1 MESFSSITDDPSI
14 WVALMGYDFAVR
26 HRKIGRWD
34 TRLLTAGSGDE
45 TVILMH
51 GIGGHLE
58 AYARNVTALAQRYRV
73 VAYDFPGHGYTTHA
87 DRDVELPDY
96 VDHLLALM
104 DELEIERAHLNG
116 ESLGGW
122 VAMKFAVAHP
132 DRVGRMV
139 LNTPGGNLSVPEV
152 RDRIRS
158 LSQGAADDP
167 GQERIRARLAW
178 LMADEGTVSQELI
191 DVRRTIYSRPGFA
204 ESMRHLMCLQDSEIR
219 ERNMITDADLDAIG
233 CPTLVVWTSD
243 DPSGP
248 AGTGLHIA
256 ERLRKGRFELIEDAG
271 HWPQWEQHAQ
281 FNRLVLEFLSGEE
294 AVV

>member
-1 MESFSSITDDPSI
+1 MESFTSITDDPSI
-14 WVALMGYDFAVR
+14 WVALMGCDFAVS

-34 TRLLTAGSGDE
+34 TRLLTAGSGEE

-58 AYARNVTALAQRYRV
+58 AYARNLTALAQRYRV

-87 DRDVELPDY
+87 DQDVELPDY

-104 DELEIERAHLNG
+104 DELEIEQAHLNG

-132 DRVGRMV
+132 DRVARMV

-191 DVRRTIYSRPGFA
+191 DVRRTIYSRSGFA
-204 ESMRHLMCLQDSEIR
+204 DSMRHLMCLQDGEIR
-219 ERNMITDADLDAIG
+219 ERNMVTDEDLDAIG

-248 AGTGLHIA
+248 AATGLHIA
-256 ERLRKGRFELIEDAG
+256 ERLRNGRFELIENAG
-271 HWPQWEQHAQ
+271 HWPQWEQHAR
-281 FNRLVLEFLSGEE
+281 FNRLVLEFLSE
-294 AVV
+294 AEAAA